1 MRITGLIKT
10 TLLDFPGKVACTVFT
25 YGCNFRCS
33 FCHNARLVTEENPD
47 IITEDEFFSFLSKRQ
62 GILDGVCISG
72 GEPTLQKDLPSFIR
86 RIKEMGFAV
95 KLDTNGYE
103 PDILRNLID
112 ENLLDYV
119 AMDIKSS
126 PEGYSEICGTDIDME
141 RIKKS
146 VSVLKEGKVDY
157 EFRTTC
163 VKQYHTQRSFEEIA
177 QWLEGSSKYFLQH
190 FEDSGYLIGD
200 GLSAFS
206 KEETE
211 KFAEI
216 IGKRVPNIGLRGV

>member
-25 YGCNFRCS
+25 YGCNFRCG

-47 IITEDEFFSFLSKRQ
+47 VISEEEFFSFLSKRQ

-72 GEPTLQKDLPSFIR
+72 GEPTLQKDLPEFIH

-103 PDILRNLID
+103 PEILRSLID
-112 ENLLDYV
+112 EKLLDYV

-126 PEGYSEICGTDIDME
+126 PKNYSVICGTDIDIE
-141 RIKKS
+141 RIEKS
-146 VSVLKEGKVDY
+146 VSILKEGKVDY

-163 VKQYHTQRSFEEIA
+163 VKEFHTSDDFLSIA
-177 QWLEGSSKYFLQH
+177 DWIKGDSRYFLQH
-190 FEDSGYLIGD
+190 FEDSGFLIGSN
-200 GLSAFS
+200 LSDFS
-206 KEETE
+206 KQETE
-211 KFAEI
+211 NFARLLSE
-216 IGKRVPNIGLRGV
+216 KVPNVGLRGV

>member
-1 MRITGLIKT
+1 MKITGLIKT

-25 YGCNFRCS
+25 YGCNFRCN

-47 IITEDEFFSFLSKRQ
+47 NITEDEFFSFLSKRQ

-72 GEPTLQKDLPSFIR
+72 GEPTLQKDLPEFIR
-86 RIKEMGFAV
+86 RIKSMGFAV

-103 PDILRNLID
+103 PDILKSLID
-112 ENLLDYV
+112 EKLLDYV

-126 PEGYSEICGTDIDME
+126 PDTYSEICGVNIDIDK
-141 RIKKS
+141 IKAS
-146 VSVLKEGKVDY
+146 VSLLKEGRTDY

-163 VKQYHTQRSFEEIA
+163 VKECHTPQDFVDIA
-177 QWLEGSSKYFLQH
+177 DWLQGDSKYFLQH
-190 FEDSGYLIGD
+190 FEDSGNLIGE

-206 KEETE
+206 KQQTE
-211 KFAEI
+211 DFAQI
-216 IGKRVPNIGLRGV
+216 ISEKVPNIGLRGV

>member
-33 FCHNARLVTEENPD
+33 FCHNALLVTEENND
-47 IITEDEFFSFLSKRQ
+47 NISEDEFFSFLSKRH

-72 GEPTLQKDLPSFIR
+72 GEPTLQKDLPEFIR
-86 RIKEMGFAV
+86 KIKAMGFAV

-103 PDILRNLID
+103 PEILSQLID
-112 ENLLDYV
+112 EKLLDYV

-126 PEGYSEICGTDIDME
+126 PDSYSEICGVNINTDK
-141 RIKKS
+141 IKRS
-146 VSVLKEGKVDY
+146 VDILKNSGIDY

-163 VKQYHTQRSFEEIA
+163 VKEYHTKETFEDIA
-177 QWLEGSSKYFLQH
+177 SWLEGNSKYFLQH
-190 FEDSGYLIGD
+190 FEDSGNLIGSN
-200 GLSAFS
+200 LSAFS

-211 KFAEI
+211 EFMSLIKS
-216 IGKRVPNIGLRGV
+216 KVPNIGLRGV

>member
-33 FCHNARLVTEENPD
+33 FCHNARLVTEDNPD
-47 IITEDEFFSFLSKRQ
+47 IITEEEFFSFLSKRQ

-72 GEPTLQKDLPSFIR
+72 GEPTLQKDLPDFIR

-103 PDILRNLID
+103 PDILKKLLD
-112 ENLLDYV
+112 EKLPDYV

-126 PEGYSEICGTDIDME
+126 PEGYSEICGTDIDIE
-141 RIKKS
+141 RIEKS
-146 VSVLKEGKVDY
+146 VSILKSSNVDY

-163 VKQYHTQRSFEEIA
+163 VREYHTPDHFRAIS
-177 QWLEGSSKYFLQH
+177 QWLEGDSRYFLQH
-190 FEDSGYLIGD
+190 FEDSGYLIGS

-206 KEETE
+206 KEETQKIAQIVAE
-211 KFAEI
+211 K
-216 IGKRVPNIGLRGV
+216 VPNTSIRGV

>member
-62 GILDGVCISG
+62 GILDGVCVSG
-72 GEPTLQKDLPSFIR
+72 GEPTLQKDLPEFIR

-103 PDILRNLID
+103 PEILKSLID
-112 ENLLDYV
+112 NNLLDYV
-119 AMDIKSS
+119 AMDIKTS
-126 PEGYSEICGTDIDME
+126 PEGYSEICGTPIDIE
-141 RIKKS
+141 KIKKS
-146 VSVLKEGKVDY
+146 VSILKEGKVDY

-163 VKQYHTQRSFEEIA
+163 VKQYHTQGDFEKIS
-177 QWLEGSSKYFLQH
+177 QWLEGDSKYFLQH

-200 GLSAFS
+200 GLSAFN

-211 KFAEI
+211 GFAEI
-216 IGKRVPNIGLRGV
+216 IEKRVPNIGLRGV

>member
-33 FCHNARLVTEENPD
+33 FCHNALLVTEENND
-47 IITEDEFFSFLSKRQ
+47 NISEDEFFSFLSKRH

-72 GEPTLQKDLPSFIR
+72 GEPTLQKDLPEFIR
-86 RIKEMGFAV
+86 KIKAMGFAV

-103 PDILRNLID
+103 PEILSQLID
-112 ENLLDYV
+112 EKLLDYV

-126 PEGYSEICGTDIDME
+126 PDSYSEICGVNINTDK
-141 RIKKS
+141 IKRSVDILKS
-146 VSVLKEGKVDY
+146 SGIDY

-163 VKQYHTQRSFEEIA
+163 VKEYHTKETFEDIA
-177 QWLEGSSKYFLQH
+177 SWLEGDSKYFLQH
-190 FEDSGYLIGD
+190 FEDSGNLIGSN
-200 GLSAFS
+200 LSAFS

-211 KFAEI
+211 EFMALIKS
-216 IGKRVPNIGLRGV
+216 KVPNIGLRGV

>member
-47 IITEDEFFSFLSKRQ
+47 IITEEEFFSFLSKRQ

-72 GEPTLQKDLPSFIR
+72 GEPTLQKDLPEFIR

-103 PDILRNLID
+103 PDILRSLID

-119 AMDIKSS
+119 AMDIKST
-126 PEGYSEICGTDIDME
+126 PEGYSEICGTDIDIE
-141 RIKKS
+141 RIEKS
-146 VSVLKEGKVDY
+146 VSILKEGKVDY

-163 VKQYHTQRSFEEIA
+163 VKEYHAQGDFEKIA
-177 QWLEGSSKYFLQH
+177 QWLEGDSKYFLQH
-190 FEDSGYLIGD
+190 FEDSGYLIGS

-206 KEETE
+206 KQETQ
-211 KFAEI
+211 EI
-216 IGKRVPNIGLRGV
+216 AQIVGKRVPNIGLRGV

>member
-47 IITEDEFFSFLSKRQ
+47 IITEEEFFSFLSKRK

-103 PDILRNLID
+103 PDILRSLID

-141 RIKKS
+141 RIEKS
-146 VSVLKEGKVDY
+146 VSILKEGKIDY

-163 VKQYHTQRSFEEIA
+163 VREFHKIEDFEGISR
-177 QWLEGSSKYFLQH
+177 WLEGDSKYFLQH
-190 FEDSGYLIGD
+190 FEDSGYLIGS

-206 KEETE
+206 KQETQ
-211 KFAEI
+211 EI
-216 IGKRVPNIGLRGV
+216 AQIVGKRVPNIGLRGV

>member
-1 MRITGLIKT
+1 MKISGLIKT

-25 YGCNFRCS
+25 YGCNFRCE
-33 FCHNARLVTEENPD
+33 FCHNARLVTEENSD
-47 IITEDEFFSFLSKRQ
+47 NITEEEFFSFLSKRK

-72 GEPTLQKDLPSFIR
+72 GEPTLQKDLPEFIR

-103 PDILRNLID
+103 PEILNFLID
-112 ENLLDYV
+112 EKLLDYV

-126 PEGYSEICGTDIDME
+126 PSSYSKICGVNIDTDK
-141 RIKKS
+141 IKRS
-146 VSVLKEGKVDY
+146 VSILKEGKTDY

-163 VKQYHTQRSFEEIA
+163 VREHHSLSDFEAIA
-177 QWLEGSSKYFLQH
+177 DWLEGDSKYYLQH
-190 FEDSGYLIGD
+190 FEDSGYLISD

-206 KEETE
+206 KEETIA
-211 KFAEI
+211 FAQV
-216 IGKRVPNIGLRGV
+216 IGKKVPNIGLRGV

>member
-1 MRITGLIKT
+1 MKITGLIKT

-47 IITEDEFFSFLSKRQ
+47 NITEDEFFSFLKKRQ

-72 GEPTLQKDLPSFIR
+72 GEPTLQEDLPDFIR
-86 RIKEMGFAV
+86 RIKAMGFAV

-103 PDILRNLID
+103 PEILRNLIN
-112 ENLLDYV
+112 EGLLDYV

-126 PEGYSEICGTDIDME
+126 PSAYSKICGVNIDIE
-141 RIKKS
+141 RIKTS
-146 VSVLKEGKVDY
+146 VALLKEGKVDY

-163 VKQYHTQRSFEEIA
+163 VKEYHTPQHFVDIA
-177 QWLEGSSKYFLQH
+177 QWLQGDSKYFLQH

-206 KEETE
+206 KTETQDIAQLICE
-211 KFAEI
+211 K
-216 IGKRVPNIGLRGV
+216 VPNIGLRGV

>member
-1 MRITGLIKT
+1 MKITGLMKT

-33 FCHNARLVTEENPD
+33 FCHNARLVTEVNPD
-47 IITEDEFFSFLSKRQ
+47 NITEEEFFSFLSKRQ
-62 GILDGVCISG
+62 GVLDGVCISG
-72 GEPTLQKDLPSFIR
+72 GEPTLQKDLPDFIR

-103 PDILRNLID
+103 PEILKSLID

-126 PEGYSEICGTDIDME
+126 PSGYSEICGVNIDME
-141 RIKKS
+141 KIKKS
-146 VSVLKEGKVDY
+146 VSILKEGKTDY

-163 VKQYHTQRSFEEIA
+163 VKEYHTPQDFADIA
-177 QWLEGSSKYFLQH
+177 QWLQGNSKYFLQH
-190 FEDSGYLIGD
+190 FEDSGNLISG

-206 KEETE
+206 KQETE
-211 KFAEI
+211 AFAQI
-216 IGKRVPNIGLRGV
+216 IGEKVPNIGLRGV

>member
-1 MRITGLIKT
+1 MKITGLMKT

-25 YGCNFRCS
+25 YGCNFRCE
-33 FCHNARLVTEENPD
+33 FCHNARLVTEINPD
-47 IITEDEFFSFLSKRQ
+47 NITEEEFFSFLSKRQ
-62 GILDGVCISG
+62 GVLDGVCISG
-72 GEPTLQKDLPSFIR
+72 GEPTLQKDLPGFIR

-103 PDILRNLID
+103 PDILRSLID

-141 RIKKS
+141 RIEKS
-146 VSVLKEGKVDY
+146 VSILKEGKIDY

-163 VKQYHTQRSFEEIA
+163 VREFHKIEDFEGISR
-177 QWLEGSSKYFLQH
+177 WLEGDSKYFLQH
-190 FEDSGYLIGD
+190 FEDSGYLIGS

-206 KEETE
+206 KQETH
-211 KFAEI
+211 EI
-216 IGKRVPNIGLRGV
+216 ALIVGKRVPNIGLRGV

>member
-1 MRITGLIKT
+1 MKITGLMRT

-25 YGCNFRCS
+25 YGCNFRCE

-47 IITEDEFFSFLSKRQ
+47 NITEEEFFSFLSKRQ

-72 GEPTLQKDLPSFIR
+72 GEPTLQKDLPDFIR

-103 PDILRNLID
+103 PEILKFLID

-126 PEGYSEICGTDIDME
+126 PSGYSRICGVNIDIE
-141 RIKKS
+141 KIKKS
-146 VSVLKEGKVDY
+146 VSILKEGKVDY

-163 VKQYHTQRSFEEIA
+163 VKEYHTQEDFEAIA
-177 QWLEGSSKYFLQH
+177 QWLQGDSKYFLQH
-190 FEDSGYLIGD
+190 FEDSGNLIGE

-206 KEETE
+206 KQETE
-211 KFAEI
+211 AFAQI
-216 IGKRVPNIGLRGV
+216 IGKKVPNIGLRGV